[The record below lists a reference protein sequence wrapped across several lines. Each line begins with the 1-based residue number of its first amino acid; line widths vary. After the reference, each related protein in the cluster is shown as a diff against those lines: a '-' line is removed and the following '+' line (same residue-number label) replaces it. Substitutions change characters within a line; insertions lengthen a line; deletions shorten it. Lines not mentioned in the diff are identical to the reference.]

1 MRKSEL
7 AKHIPKTFHKAPVSE
22 LFKVGSENVYM
33 VAGLEQFGTY
43 REGRGFPRKIAHF
56 TWGKD
61 YITADIR
68 PEGIIWSHTL
78 AGTCGLH
85 FRAKEKDP
93 ALAEFLRRE
102 KSDEWV
108 LSCFED
114 TLNWRKRRSA
124 DNRKQKRIDAYMK
137 EAVPPLPK
145 GFAQKI
151 RRMGK
156 DLKPGKYM
164 DIKMFQKTE
173 SGAVVERMFWIYR
186 EENQKITTC
195 EFCRAFTVDY
205 GGPWEA
211 WYYGEYPGKVGEK
224 QKFWQKKQGTGTL
237 PKRYFVYDNFDEED
251 FTRQQESCLRIMS
264 GKADPS
270 YVLSTLRRYPE
281 LEPVIKSGWTH
292 IVADFCDGNY
302 QGIQDDVIKRLSRM
316 PKSMRDRL
324 RGVNAGWQTWRIL
337 EENPK
342 LSDRWLQE
350 ISRWKLESKIYLA
363 VRIGRMVNLN
373 HAMTLITRTGNLTQE
388 RMNKYLDYLRMAENS
403 GRNIHDELI
412 YRDKRWEERHDAY
425 LEEINAKKDKEREEE
440 RKRQFR
446 GIEKD
451 YGRNRRI
458 FGWQQDGACTVIPKS
473 FQDIVTE
480 GRLQH
485 HCVGASDYYMSSMA
499 NRKTWII
506 FLRHTDDPDTP
517 WYTIETDGERVLQFY
532 AAYDRQPER
541 GKVAAILSEW
551 MKSVR
556 RNLEKVLKEEAE
568 KQREEEI
575 LQAAG

>member
-7 AKHIPKTFHKAPVSE
+7 AKHIPKTYRKDPVSE
-22 LFKVGSENVYM
+22 LFKADGENVYM
-33 VAGLEQFGTY
+33 LAGIEAYDTEHG
-43 REGRGFPRKIAHF
+43 RKIAHF

-68 PEGIIWSHTL
+68 PEGVIWSHTL

-102 KSDEWV
+102 KSDKWT

-114 TLNWRKRRSA
+114 TLNWRRRRSA
-124 DNRKQKRIDAYMK
+124 DDRKQKRIDAYMK

-151 RRMGK
+151 RKMGK

-164 DIKMFQKTE
+164 DVKMFQKTE
-173 SGAVVERMFWIYR
+173 SGAVLERMFWIYR
-186 EENQKITTC
+186 PEGEDQKIKAC
-195 EFCRAFTVDY
+195 EFCRAFTTDY
-205 GGPWEA
+205 GGSWEA
-211 WYYGEYPGKVGEK
+211 WYYGQYSGKVGEK
-224 QKFWQKKQGTGTL
+224 QKFWPKKQGIGTI

-251 FTRQQESCLRIMS
+251 MTRQQESCLRIMS
-264 GKADPS
+264 GKVDPS
-270 YVLSTLRRYPE
+270 YVLSILKRHPE

-292 IVADFCDGNY
+292 IVADLCDRDY
-302 QGIQDDVIKRLSRM
+302 QGIQDDAVESISRI
-316 PKSMRDRL
+316 PKTMLDRL
-324 RGVNAGWQTWRIL
+324 RRVNAGWQAL
-337 EENPK
+337 QVLVENPK
-342 LSDRWLQE
+342 LSDHWLQE

-363 VRIGRMVNLN
+363 VRIGRLVNLN
-373 HAMTLITRTGNLTQE
+373 HALTLISKGGNLTQE
-388 RMNKYLDYLRMAENS
+388 RMSKYIDYLRMAENS
-403 GRNIHDELI
+403 GRNICDELI

-425 LEEINAKKDKEREEE
+425 LEEINAKKDREREEE

-446 GIEKD
+446 GIERD
-451 YGRNRRI
+451 YERNRRI
-458 FGWQQDGACTVIPKS
+458 FEWQQDGVCMVIPKS

-485 HCVGASDYYMSSMA
+485 HCVGASDRYMGSMA
-499 NRKTWII
+499 RRETWII
-506 FLRHTDDPDTP
+506 FLRHTDDPETP
-517 WYTIETDGERVLQFY
+517 WYTIETDGGAVLQFY

-541 GKVAAILSEW
+541 EKVFAILTEW

-556 RNLEKVLKEEAE
+556 KNLEKVLEEEAE
-568 KQREEEI
+568 AKREEEV